1 MRQRNLSPIAAAV
14 LASALFISGCSDNN
28 EGAAQ
33 QQQAQPQ
40 QTVGVVT
47 LQPQDVAIN
56 VTLPGR
62 ATAYRSAE
70 VRPQVSGILEQQL
83 FTEGSEVKAG
93 QSLYQIDAATYEA
106 DVSAAAAA
114 VAQTQATL
122 AASSARFERFQ
133 GLLEKKAV
141 SQQEFDEAEAA
152 YLQAKAALKVA
163 EAELERAQLNLE
175 YTKVKAPISGR
186 IGRSLLTEGALV
198 SVGQAQA
205 LTTIHQLD
213 PIYVDIQQGSEAY
226 LQLQQAIAAGRISMT
241 ADNQPQVRLFA
252 NGSKEVLAEGKL
264 LFNEVTVDPT
274 TSSITLRAQFANPE
288 RRILPGMYVTAEVA
302 SGSLQGALLAPQT
315 GVSRDPRGR
324 AVAMVVN
331 QDGKVEQRYLELDGT
346 SGKSWIVRSGLEAG
360 DQVIVEGLQKIQP
373 GAPVQTEEVK

>member
-14 LASALFISGCSDNN
+14 LASAFFISGCSESN

-33 QQQAQPQ
+33 AQQAQQ

-47 LQPQDVAIN
+47 LKTQDVDLQ

-62 ATAYRSAE
+62 ATAFRTAE

-83 FTEGSEVKAG
+83 FTEGSTVSAG
-93 QSLYQIDAATYEA
+93 QSLYQIDASTYEA
-106 DVSAAAAA
+106 NLSAAEAA
-114 VAQTQATL
+114 VAQAKATL
-122 AASSARFERFQ
+122 AASSARFKRFQ
-133 GLLEKKAV
+133 DLLDENAV

-152 YLQAKAALKVA
+152 YLQAQAALKVA
-163 EAELERAQLNLE
+163 QAELELAELNVE

-186 IGRSLLTEGALV
+186 VGRSVLTEGALV
-198 SVGQAQA
+198 SVGQAQP

-226 LQLQQAIAAGRISMT
+226 LQLQQAIAAGRITM
-241 ADNQPQVRLFA
+241 AAENQPKVTLFA
-252 NGSKEVLAEGKL
+252 NGNGEPLAEGKL

-274 TSSITLRAQFANPE
+274 TSAITLRAQFANAD
-288 RRILPGMYVTAEVA
+288 RRILPGMYVTAKVA
-302 SGSLQGALLAPQT
+302 TGSLQNALLAPQE

-324 AVAMVVN
+324 PIAMIVN
-331 QDGKVEQRYLELDGT
+331 AEGKVEQRYLEVDGT
-346 SGKSWIVRSGLEAG
+346 SGTNWIVRSGLEAG
-360 DQVIVEGLQKIQP
+360 DKIIVEGLQKIQP
-373 GAPVQTEEVK
+373 GVSVQTEEVK

>member
-14 LASALFISGCSDNN
+14 LASALFISGCSDSS

-33 QQQAQPQ
+33 NQQAQQQ

-47 LQPQDVAIN
+47 LQPQNVDLQ

-62 ATAYRSAE
+62 ATAFRTAE
-70 VRPQVSGILEQQL
+70 VRPQVSGILQQQL
-83 FTEGSEVKAG
+83 FTEGSTVTAG
-93 QSLYQIDAATYEA
+93 QSLYQIDPATYNA
-106 DVSAAAAA
+106 DLRTAEAA
-114 VAQTQATL
+114 VAQAEATL
-122 AASSARFERFQ
+122 AASSARFERFED
-133 GLLEKKAV
+133 LLAQKAV

-152 YLQAKAALKVA
+152 YLQAEAALKVA
-163 EAELERAQLNLE
+163 QAELERAELNLE
-175 YTKVKAPISGR
+175 YTKVKAPIDGR

-226 LQLQQAIAAGRISMT
+226 LQLQQAIDAGRITMG
-241 ADNQPQVRLFA
+241 ADNQPKVRLFA
-252 NGSKEVLAEGKL
+252 NGSNEVLAEGTL

-274 TSSITLRAQFANPE
+274 TSSITLRAQFANPD

-302 SGSLQGALLAPQT
+302 SGSLQNALLAPQT
-315 GVSRDPRGR
+315 GISRDPRGR

-331 QDGKVEQRYLELDGT
+331 QEGKVEQRYLELDGT
-346 SGKSWIVRSGLEAG
+346 SGNSWIVRSGLAAG
-360 DQVIVEGLQKIQP
+360 DQIIVEGLQKIQP

>member
-1 MRQRNLSPIAAAV
+1 MRQRTLSPIAVAV
-14 LASALFISGCSDNN
+14 LTSALFLSGCSESNQDATQPPQ
-28 EGAAQ
+28 EQ
-33 QQQAQPQ
+33 QQ

-47 LQPQDVAIN
+47 IQPQDIDLQ

-62 ATAYRSAE
+62 ATAFRSAE
-70 VRPQVSGILEQQL
+70 VRPQVGGILKQQL
-83 FTEGSEVKAG
+83 FTEGSTVEAG

-106 DVSAAAAA
+106 DLSAAAAA
-114 VAQTQATL
+114 VAQAEATL
-122 AASSARFERFQ
+122 AANTARFKRFQ
-133 GLLEKKAV
+133 GLLDEKAV

-152 YLQAKAALKVA
+152 YLQARASLKVA
-163 EAELERAQLNLE
+163 QAQHERAALNLE

-186 IGRSLLTEGALV
+186 VGRSLLTEGALV

-226 LQLQQAIAAGRISMT
+226 LELQQAIATGRITMA
-241 ADNQPQVRLFA
+241 ADQQPKVRLFA
-252 NGSKEVLAEGKL
+252 NGSSQVLAEGKL

-274 TSSITLRAQFANPE
+274 TSAITLRAQFANPDH
-288 RRILPGMYVTAEVA
+288 RILPGMYVTAEVS
-302 SGSLQGALLAPQT
+302 SGALQDALLAPQT

-331 QDGKVEQRYLELDGT
+331 TEGKVEQRYLEVDGT
-346 SGKSWIVRSGLEAG
+346 SGDAWIVRSGLEAG
-360 DQVIVEGLQKIQP
+360 DKVIVEGLQKIQP

>member
-1 MRQRNLSPIAAAV
+1 MRQRTLSPIAATV
-14 LASALFISGCSDNN
+14 LASALFVSGCSDSN

-33 QQQAQPQ
+33 QQQAQQQ

-47 LQPQDVAIN
+47 IQPENVELQ

-62 ATAYRSAE
+62 ATAFRTAE
-70 VRPQVSGILEQQL
+70 VRPQVGGILEQKF
-83 FTEGSEVKAG
+83 FTEGSTVEAG
-93 QSLYQIDAATYEA
+93 QSLYQIDASTYQA
-106 DVSAAAAA
+106 DLSAAEAA
-114 VAQTQATL
+114 VAQAEATL
-122 AASSARFERFQ
+122 AASSARFNRLQ
-133 GLLEKKAV
+133 DLLQQKAV
-141 SQQEFDEAEAA
+141 SQQEYDEAEAS

-163 EAELERAQLNLE
+163 LAEQERAELNLE

-198 SVGQAQA
+198 SVGQTQA

-226 LQLQQAIAAGRISMT
+226 LQLQQSIASGRITMA
-241 ADNQPQVRLFA
+241 ADNQPRVRLFA
-252 NGSKEVLAEGKL
+252 NGSNEVLAEGKL

-274 TSSITLRAQFANPE
+274 TSAITLRAQFANPE

-302 SGSLQGALLAPQT
+302 SGSLQDALLVPQT

-324 AVAMVVN
+324 AIAMVVN
-331 QDGKVEQRYLELDGT
+331 QEGKVEQRYLELDGT
-346 SGKSWIVRSGLEAG
+346 SGDAWIVRSGLAAG

>member
-1 MRQRNLSPIAAAV
+1 MRQRTLSPIAATV
-14 LASALFISGCSDNN
+14 LVSALFVSGCSDSN

-33 QQQAQPQ
+33 QQQAQQQ

-47 LQPQDVAIN
+47 IQPENVELQ

-62 ATAYRSAE
+62 ATAFRTAE
-70 VRPQVSGILEQQL
+70 VRPQVGGILEQKF
-83 FTEGSEVKAG
+83 FTEGSTVEAG
-93 QSLYQIDAATYEA
+93 QSLYQIDASTYQA
-106 DVSAAAAA
+106 DLSAAEAA
-114 VAQTQATL
+114 VAQAEATL
-122 AASSARFERFQ
+122 AASSARFNRLQ
-133 GLLEKKAV
+133 DLLQQKAV
-141 SQQEFDEAEAA
+141 SQQEYDEAEAS

-163 EAELERAQLNLE
+163 LAEQERAELNLE

-198 SVGQAQA
+198 SVGQTQA

-226 LQLQQAIAAGRISMT
+226 LQLQQSIASGRITMA
-241 ADNQPQVRLFA
+241 ADNQPRVRLFA
-252 NGSKEVLAEGKL
+252 NGSNEVLAEGKL

-274 TSSITLRAQFANPE
+274 TSAITLRAQFANPE

-302 SGSLQGALLAPQT
+302 SGSLQDALLVPQT

-324 AVAMVVN
+324 AIAMVVN
-331 QDGKVEQRYLELDGT
+331 QEGKVEQRYLELDGT
-346 SGKSWIVRSGLEAG
+346 SADAWIVRSGLAAG

>member
-1 MRQRNLSPIAAAV
+1 MRQRTLSPIAVAV
-14 LASALFISGCSDNN
+14 LASALFLSGCSESN
-28 EGAAQ
+28 ENAAQ
-33 QQQAQPQ
+33 QQQTQQQ

-47 LQPQDVAIN
+47 IQPQDIDLQ

-62 ATAYRSAE
+62 ATAFRSAE
-70 VRPQVSGILEQQL
+70 VRPQVGGILEQQL
-83 FTEGSEVKAG
+83 FTEGSTVEAG
-93 QSLYQIDAATYEA
+93 QSLYQIDASTYEA
-106 DVSAAAAA
+106 DLSAAEAA
-114 VAQTQATL
+114 VAQAQATL
-122 AASSARFERFQ
+122 AASNARFKRFQ
-133 GLLEKKAV
+133 GLLDEKAV
-141 SQQEFDEAEAA
+141 SQQDFDEAEAA
-152 YLQAKAALKVA
+152 YLQAKASLKVA
-163 EAELERAQLNLE
+163 QAEQERAELNLE
-175 YTKVKAPISGR
+175 YTKVNAPISGR

-226 LQLQQAIAAGRISMT
+226 LQLQQAIAAGRITMA
-241 ADNQPQVRLFA
+241 ADQQPKVRLFA
-252 NGSKEVLAEGKL
+252 NGSSEVLAEGKL

-274 TSSITLRAQFANPE
+274 TSAITLRAQFANPD

-302 SGSLQGALLAPQT
+302 SGSLQDALLAPQT

-331 QDGKVEQRYLELDGT
+331 AEGKVEQRYLEVDGT
-346 SGKSWIVRSGLEAG
+346 SGDAWIVRSGLEAG
-360 DQVIVEGLQKIQP
+360 DKVIVEGLQKIQP

>member
-14 LASALFISGCSDNN
+14 LASALFISGCSDNT

-331 QDGKVEQRYLELDGT
+331 QEGKVEQRYLELDGT